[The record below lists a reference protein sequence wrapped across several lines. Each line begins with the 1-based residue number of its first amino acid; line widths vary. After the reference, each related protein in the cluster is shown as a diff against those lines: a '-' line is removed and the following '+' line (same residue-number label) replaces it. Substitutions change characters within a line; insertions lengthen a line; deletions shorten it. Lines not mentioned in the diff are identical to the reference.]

1 MCHTLALAP
10 CFVYDMDRPKSR
22 PGSRSGSPAAS
33 AGGLSCGG
41 GGTSPSSLSPAPARA
56 PSASALLEL
65 LRRVLLSAVGPELE
79 PRSDG
84 LAVSELRDAEEPPA
98 LQPSE
103 GQLIRPLPPATEEPP
118 EHCGLLL
125 EGGSSEHAPPEHSS
139 KGTVTRSLLVSIVR
153 RTQEEDSARE
163 RGIEVEG
170 EAEGE
175 AAGAFLTP
183 SHSFDDPCRCWARI
197 DCRRVSSTVLFRR
210 SASRSS
216 CIA

>member
-1 MCHTLALAP
+1 MWSNTVHAWMIEVPYFHALSHTLALAP
-10 CFVYDMDRPKSR
+10 CFVYDTDISR
-22 PGSRSGSPAAS
+22 PGSRPGSAA

-41 GGTSPSSLSPAPARA
+41 GGTSPSPAPARA
-56 PSASALLEL
+56 PSASALLAL

-84 LAVSELRDAEEPPA
+84 FDVSELRDAEEPPA
-98 LQPSE
+98 LQLSE
-103 GQLIRPLPPATEEPP
+103 GPLIRPLPPPTEEPP
-118 EHCGLLL
+118 EHC
-125 EGGSSEHAPPEHSS
+125 EHSA

-163 RGIEVEG
+163 RGGEVEG

-175 AAGAFLTP
+175 AAGVFLTP
-183 SHSFDDPCRCWARI
+183 SHSFDDPCRCRARI

-210 SASRSS
+210 SESRSS
-216 CIA
+216 CIG

>member
-1 MCHTLALAP
+1 MKIMDDRSTVLSCTHSHTLALAP
-10 CFVYDMDRPKSR
+10 CFVYDTDISR
-22 PGSRSGSPAAS
+22 PGSRPGSAV

-41 GGTSPSSLSPAPARA
+41 GGTSPSPAPARA
-56 PSASALLEL
+56 PGASALLAL

-98 LQPSE
+98 LQLSE
-103 GQLIRPLPPATEEPP
+103 GPLTRPLPPA
-118 EHCGLLL
+118 
-125 EGGSSEHAPPEHSS
+125 SEHAPPEHSA
-139 KGTVTRSLLVSIVR
+139 KGTVTRSLLVSIVK

-163 RGIEVEG
+163 RGFEVEA

-175 AAGAFLTP
+175 AAGDFLTP
-183 SHSFDDPCRCWARI
+183 SHSFDDPCRCRARI

-210 SASRSS
+210 FASSSS
-216 CIA
+216 CIG